1 MLVVSSAHED
11 LTAEQRAPFESVSKR
26 ITKKQTGYHLDQRPV
41 ALPMV
46 SVSYIVEDD
55 RTTDLQVICE
65 RVGDELIVYGLIGDP
80 VAITEITQG
89 GNTFDAEY
97 FLLNVVD
104 ELDRQQGERTQFCD
118 MPTLVLRCD

>member
-1 MLVVSSAHED
+1 METRL
-11 LTAEQRAPFESVSKR
+11 SKR

-55 RTTDLQVICE
+55 RLTDLQVICE

-80 VAITEITQG
+80 AAIAEITQG
-89 GNTFDAEY
+89 SNTFDAEY

>member
-1 MLVVSSAHED
+1 MEAQL
-11 LTAEQRAPFESVSKR
+11 SKR

-46 SVSYIVEDD
+46 LVSYVVDD
-55 RTTDLQVICE
+55 RRTDLQVICE
-65 RVGDELIVYGLIGDP
+65 RVGELIVYGLIGDP
-80 VAITEITQG
+80 AAIAEITQG
-89 GNTFDAEY
+89 SNTFDAEY

>member
-1 MLVVSSAHED
+1 MEH
-11 LTAEQRAPFESVSKR
+11 PFESVSKR

-46 SVSYIVEDD
+46 FVSYVVDD
-55 RTTDLQVICE
+55 RWTDLQVICE
-65 RVGDELIVYGLIGDP
+65 RVGDELIVYGLIGNP
-80 VAITEITQG
+80 AAIAEITQG
-89 GNTFDAEY
+89 TFDAEY
-97 FLLNVVD
+97 FLLSVVD

>member
-1 MLVVSSAHED
+1 M
-11 LTAEQRAPFESVSKR
+11 TVSKR

-46 SVSYIVEDD
+46 SVSYLVEDD
-55 RTTDLQVICE
+55 RLTDLQVICE
-65 RVGDELIVYGLIGDP
+65 RVNDELIVYGLIGDP
-80 VAITEITQG
+80 AAIAEITQAG
-89 GNTFDAEY
+89 DAFDAEY

-104 ELDRQQGERTQFCD
+104 ELDRQQGERTEFGD

>member
-1 MLVVSSAHED
+1 METRL
-11 LTAEQRAPFESVSKR
+11 SKR

-46 SVSYIVEDD
+46 SVTYLVED
-55 RTTDLQVICE
+55 RLTDLQVICE
-65 RVGDELIVYGLIGDP
+65 RVNDELIVYGLIGDP
-80 VAITEITQG
+80 AAIAEITQAA
-89 GNTFDAEY
+89 FDHDY
-97 FLLNVVD
+97 LLVNVID

>member
-1 MLVVSSAHED
+1 MTEHS
-11 LTAEQRAPFESVSKR
+11 FESVSKR

-104 ELDRQQGERTQFCD
+104 ELDRQQGERTQF

>member
-1 MLVVSSAHED
+1 METRL
-11 LTAEQRAPFESVSKR
+11 SKR

-55 RTTDLQVICE
+55 RLTDLRVICE
-65 RVGDELIVYGLIGDP
+65 RVDDELIVYGLIGDP
-80 VAITEITQG
+80 AAIAEITQG
-89 GNTFDAEY
+89 SNTFDAEY

>member
-1 MLVVSSAHED
+1 MKKTHTTVDAFSEL
-11 LTAEQRAPFESVSKR
+11 ESVSKR

-41 ALPMV
+41 ALSMV
-46 SVSYIVEDD
+46 FVSYVVVN
-55 RTTDLQVICE
+55 RWTDLQVICE

-80 VAITEITQG
+80 AAIAEITQG
-89 GNTFDAEY
+89 SNTFDAEY

-104 ELDRQQGERTQFCD
+104 ELDRQQGGRSFVD

>member
-1 MLVVSSAHED
+1 METRL
-11 LTAEQRAPFESVSKR
+11 SKR
-26 ITKKQTGYHLDQRPV
+26 ITKKQTGYHLDKRRV

-55 RTTDLQVICE
+55 RLTDLQVICE

-80 VAITEITQG
+80 AAIAEITQA
-89 GNTFDAEY
+89 GNAFDSDY
-97 FLLNVVD
+97 LLVNVVD

>member
-1 MLVVSSAHED
+1 METRL
-11 LTAEQRAPFESVSKR
+11 SKR

-46 SVSYIVEDD
+46 SVSYLVEND
-55 RTTDLQVICE
+55 RVTDLQVICE

-80 VAITEITQG
+80 AAIAEITQG
-89 GNTFDAEY
+89 SNTFDAEY